1 MCQSDRRTMV
11 CQRGLLILIV
21 ICYTTI
27 VSASAHQYKPHIRA
41 FSTPPI
47 PPLTSSQYNAQRI
60 PRSSNYNRR
69 RTYTFATLDEIESTD
84 TKINSQDNT
93 QDTQNNND
101 DDDTFSI
108 VKESADLG
116 DQVLSSVESLA
127 RSVGSAGNNLVSDP
141 SSNGKK
147 KSLFNVR
154 RPSVSQR
161 GELIQWQRDNLQ
173 NRKFDEEL
181 EDEGGSLLLEEKEF
195 NRMSALIAALPSR
208 RRRANRRRS
217 SSSVGSKVE
226 ESSSDTSQQ
235 PKSKKGNKESSS
247 STKSSSSSSK
257 SFKTEYKKDSTLITT
272 ALETLEKDMA
282 LLDNVASSQSQLSGT
297 EVGLLLGAV
306 FASGVG
312 PIAFPGTSVTELLAP
327 AAAACKLCFVVDGIV
342 YMTF

>member
-1 MCQSDRRTMV
+1 MICQKRLFIS
-11 CQRGLLILIV
+11 LV
-21 ICYTTI
+21 ICYTI
-27 VSASAHQYKPHIRA
+27 AVVSTHQYTPHIGA

-47 PPLTSSQYNAQRI
+47 PLTSSQYNAQRI
-60 PRSSNYNRR
+60 QIAENSYHSRR
-69 RTYTFATLDEIESTD
+69 RTYTFAAASIDEIESTD
-84 TKINSQDNT
+84 TTIDKHANT
-93 QDTQNNND
+93 PDKND
-101 DDDTFSI
+101 DTY
-108 VKESADLG
+108 LG

-173 NRKFDEEL
+173 DRKFDEEL
-181 EDEGGSLLLEEKEF
+181 EEEGSILLEDKEF

-208 RRRANRRRS
+208 QRRANRRRRS
-217 SSSVGSKVE
+217 SNGSKAE
-226 ESSSDTSQQ
+226 ESSSDTSLQP

-257 SFKTEYKKDSTLITT
+257 SFKSEYKKDSTLITT

-327 AAAACKLCFVVDGIV
+327 AAAACKFSFVCCC
-342 YMTF
+342 